1 MVGVRGRRR
10 RVIVVKAESEDDLGE
25 KSRQGVI
32 PGVLLGDVV
41 SAME

>member
-1 MVGVRGRRR
+1 M
-10 RVIVVKAESEDDLGE
+10 KAESEDGLEE

-41 SAME
+41 SVME